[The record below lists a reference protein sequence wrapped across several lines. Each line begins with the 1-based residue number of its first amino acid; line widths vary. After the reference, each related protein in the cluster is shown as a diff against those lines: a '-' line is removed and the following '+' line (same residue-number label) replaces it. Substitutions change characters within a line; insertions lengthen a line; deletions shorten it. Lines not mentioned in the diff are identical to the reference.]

1 MKNGK
6 LSQMSDI
13 MCPTDW
19 DLNGFKEMMIPH
31 LKKDELEWKFYDDL
45 VREWNSK
52 HEGEPLSEFLKFML
66 NQVELYLKVQ

>member
-1 MKNGK
+1 KNGK
-6 LSQMSDI
+6 LAQMSDI

-19 DLNGFKEMMIPH
+19 DLSGFKEMMIPH

-45 VREWNSK
+45 VSDWNSK
-52 HEGEPLSEFLKFML
+52 YEGQPLSKFLEFML